1 MLPST
6 RRVAFKVTAP
16 AVFAAVHLYSP
27 SIFFVTFFKRR
38 IDPPRISLALATTG
52 RSSSVNVQENVG
64 FGTPV
69 ALHLILVVLPSRTV
83 WFSGDRET

>member
-6 RRVAFKVTAP
+6 RRAAFEVAAP
-16 AVFAAVHLYSP
+16 TMFVAVHLYSP

-38 IDPPRISLALATTG
+38 IDPPGVSLVLATTG
-52 RSSSVNVQENVG
+52 RSSTVNVQENVG

-83 WFSGDRET
+83 